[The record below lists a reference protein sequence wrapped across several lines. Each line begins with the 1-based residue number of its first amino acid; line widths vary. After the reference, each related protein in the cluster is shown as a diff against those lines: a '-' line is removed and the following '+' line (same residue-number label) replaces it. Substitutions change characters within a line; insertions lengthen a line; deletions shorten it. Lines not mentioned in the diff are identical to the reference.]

1 MSGTPRLRSAFPS
14 TPQSHKK
21 NDAQNASATGSWA
34 GQSSLPSLAP
44 FNSNETAPLISSGV
58 LDAPSQRLYIAFF
71 YLGLTV
77 WRFYDY
83 FGLIG
88 DETESLWLFMKWVAI
103 DSAVLY
109 GLPGLR
115 IPWLQWSSSTTTL
128 LFVCHGICN
137 AVMMFRIPVYL
148 TLIPL
153 NLHYVLKPSRYRCK
167 LGLLLSQES
176 FMIENSPFR
185 RGVSNRHRSCTTRL

>member
-21 NDAQNASATGSWA
+21 NDAQNASATGSWT

-44 FNSNETAPLISSGV
+44 FNSNETAPLIPSGV

-71 YLGLTV
+71 YLSLTV

-128 LFVCHGICN
+128 LFVGHGICN
-137 AVMMFRIPVYL
+137 AFMMFRIPVCL
-148 TLIPL
+148 TLFPLIPNHVL
-153 NLHYVLKPSRYRCK
+153 NPNRYPCK

-176 FMIENSPFR
+176 FMIEKSPFR
-185 RGVSNRHRSCTTRL
+185 RGALNQHRFCTTRL

>member
-44 FNSNETAPLISSGV
+44 FNSNETTPLIPSGV

-153 NLHYVLKPSRYRCK
+153 NLHYVLKRVDTVASWACCFHKNP
-167 LGLLLSQES
+167 L
-176 FMIENSPFR
+176 
-185 RGVSNRHRSCTTRL
+185 